1 MTILVTNAIAV
12 YITTQNMNELL
23 PEANV
28 NNNIKLAIRTMSGAT
43 QNLLNKK

>member
-1 MTILVTNAIAV
+1 MTILVTNEIAV